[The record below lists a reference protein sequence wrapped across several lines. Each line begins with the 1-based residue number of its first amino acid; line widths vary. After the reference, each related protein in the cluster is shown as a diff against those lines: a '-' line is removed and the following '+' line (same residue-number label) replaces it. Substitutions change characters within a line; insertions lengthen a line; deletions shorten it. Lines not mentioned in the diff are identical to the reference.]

1 MKGSALGLVAQCP
14 TLCHPVDWSPPVP
27 SVHGI
32 LQARILEWD
41 ARPSPGDLPNPRMEP
56 RSPTLQ
62 VDSSPSEPP
71 AKPQNTGVFLFQGK
85 SLSLFQGNFLTQE
98 SREVGPWRAVGSGG
112 AGPDSVL
119 RCALWWLLRGGEPE
133 GMRAE
138 PGTWMEG
145 TALDQAGQD
154 GGRGKEWDLG
164 GAAGRGPADAAG
176 APGCHAFL
184 RRQVPLAGFPLPPA
198 RHLRAPTR
206 TCRERSLR
214 IPVPTG
220 KLSNWALALTAG
232 GAPGSGH

>member
-1 MKGSALGLVAQCP
+1 MQGSALGLVAQCP
-14 TLCHPVDWSPPVP
+14 TLRPRGLEPA
-27 SVHGI
+27 SV
-32 LQARILEWD
+32 LCPRD
-41 ARPSPGDLPNPRMEP
+41 SPGQNTGVGCASFSRGSSQPRMEP

-62 VDSSPSEPP
+62 VDSLPSEPP
-71 AKPQNTGVFLFQGK
+71 AKPQNTGVFLFHGK

-119 RCALWWLLRGGEPE
+119 RRALWWLLRGGEPE

-164 GAAGRGPADAAG
+164 GGAGRGPADAAG

-184 RRQVPLAGFPLPPA
+184 RRQVPLAGFPRPPA
-198 RHLRAPTR
+198 RHLRARTR
-206 TCRERSLR
+206 TCRECSLR
-214 IPVPTG
+214 IPIPTG
-220 KLSNWALALTAG
+220 TLSNWALALTAG